1 MSNLKPAS
9 VLMDQRIK
17 ELTQLDR
24 ELRLLEG
31 NAYENEAEEE
41 EIEGGLSG
49 VGYSEHLESSVGN
62 NPGLSANEMEQIK

>member
-17 ELTQLDR
+17 ELTALDR

-31 NAYENEAEEE
+31 NAYEAEADDEEN
-41 EIEGGLSG
+41 EGGLSG
-49 VGYSEHLESSVGN
+49 TGYNDQLETSMEN
-62 NPGLSANEMEQIK
+62 NPGLSSNEMEQIK